1 MIFMKKV
8 YNLYQN
14 NKNNYLKKR
23 NVLCT
28 LRILRFTM
36 SMDPV
41 MRGVNPGKANQPV
54 QNVCES
60 IAIVEA
66 V

>member
-1 MIFMKKV
+1 MHI
-8 YNLYQN
+8 
-14 NKNNYLKKR
+14 KN
-23 NVLCT
+23 
-28 LRILRFTM
+28 LRFTM

-41 MRGVNPGKANQPV
+41 MRGVNPGIGNQPV